1 VEQVLLPVLA
11 ARPVEQ
17 AVLLHGAGRHWE
29 AGVFSDLPRGIPVP
43 IPPGER
49 CELFIKSKAEIEKAE
64 SRNGIPLRR
73 LVNCLR
79 FHNFCFLL
87 FPKAAGHLPR
97 FNLIRNRFPV
107 NPLKK
112 TLIPKT

>member
-73 LVNCLR
+73 LVNSLR

-87 FPKAAGHLPR
+87 FAFCFFQRRLGIFLDSISFKTGFLS
-97 FNLIRNRFPV
+97 IR
-107 NPLKK
+107 
-112 TLIPKT
+112 